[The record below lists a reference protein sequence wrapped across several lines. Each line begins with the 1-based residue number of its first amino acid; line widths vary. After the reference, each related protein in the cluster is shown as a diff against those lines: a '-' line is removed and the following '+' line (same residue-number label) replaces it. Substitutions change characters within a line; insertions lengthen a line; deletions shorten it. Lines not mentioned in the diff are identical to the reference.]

1 MANGR
6 IILTSGAREGE
17 RSGNDAEVISG
28 MTAFDKQSAT
38 AHPLCFTKA
47 LDTLH
52 AVAEDSGIE
61 PVMRFS
67 ARSRLDIPVASRVF
81 RFQA

>member
-1 MANGR
+1 MG
-6 IILTSGAREGE
+6 G
-17 RSGNDAEVISG
+17 RSGNDTEVISRI
-28 MTAFDKQSAT
+28 TAFDKQSAT
-38 AHPLCFTKA
+38 AHPLCFTKT

-52 AVAEDSGIE
+52 PVAEDSGIE